1 MIPGGH
7 KGGTL
12 YIVSTPIGNLG
23 DLSPRAVDI
32 LKSVDLI
39 ALEDTR
45 TCGRLL
51 SHFDIKTPRTSFHDH
66 NERSKT
72 PKLIEAL
79 FEGKSVALISEAG
92 TPLISDPGFSLVR
105 SAVDRG
111 IDVIPVPGPSSLL
124 AALVASGFP
133 TDRFCF
139 EGYPPRTESKL
150 RRFFEGLALEPRTL
164 IFFESPHRIK
174 KCLKA
179 MMAEMGDRDLLLAR
193 ELTKKF
199 EEKIRGRTSEVAELI
214 EDRTLKGEIVLVVR
228 GYRDI

>member
-1 MIPGGH
+1 MISGGRPR
-7 KGGTL
+7 GSL

-23 DLSPRAVDI
+23 DISRRAVDV
-32 LKSVDLI
+32 LGSVDLI

-66 NERSKT
+66 NEKSKA
-72 PKLIEAL
+72 PKLIDVL
-79 FEGKSVALISEAG
+79 SEGKSVALISEAG
-92 TPLISDPGFSLVR
+92 TPLISDPGYNLVR
-105 SAVDRG
+105 MAVERG
-111 IDVIPVPGPSSLL
+111 IDVVPVPGSSSLL

-139 EGYPPRTESKL
+139 EGYPPRTESKM

-164 IFFESPHRIK
+164 VFFESPHRVK
-174 KCLKA
+174 KCLKIMLA
-179 MMAEMGDRDLLLAR
+179 AMGDRDLLLAR

-199 EEKIRGRTSEVAELI
+199 EEKLRGRISEVAKVI
-214 EDRTLKGEIVLVVR
+214 EDRTMKGEIALVVR
-228 GYRDI
+228 GHKDI